1 MPEERGVSTYNKL
14 APLYVQSTKYLES
27 KMKRSRLAKL
37 ATYCIFL
44 KKKKNLLTV
53 KLKLVELSLG
63 GVLLLRGLSTGEAGN
78 KRVASDRTFKM

>member
-27 KMKRSRLAKL
+27 KMKRSQLAKL

-44 KKKKNLLTV
+44 NKKKIYLQ
-53 KLKLVELSLG
+53 
-63 GVLLLRGLSTGEAGN
+63 
-78 KRVASDRTFKM
+78 

>member
-37 ATYCIFL
+37 ATYCLFL
-44 KKKKNLLTV
+44 KKKKKFTYSE
-53 KLKLVELSLG
+53 VEACRTQP
-63 GVLLLRGLSTGEAGN
+63 RGRFTFTRSKYWRSGKQKSGE
-78 KRVASDRTFKM
+78 